1 MQGKFKL
8 PRPKRKRRFP
18 HLYNPSKGRVPYASW
33 TVLKIQGNRWPQ
45 VMTGKAST
53 CPALLVWGCGGSP
66 WRWWRGGTTGW
77 ATSWSGQEGK
87 WARRVCEIVVRRVSL
102 LVETEENGLVLF
114 LKEHKQ
120 HKTCMDKYPTSTY
133 LTCIISGTWISR
145 KPKSVFQRRWV
156 HKASQT
162 LRGCQAGDVEMES
175 KGACD
180 DFLWKQSCDEKNPWI
195 KNHWNGPGD
204 LIHLLRIGNKS
215 VEEINV
221 FQNSFGECDHGS
233 RFKICF

>member
-1 MQGKFKL
+1 MSCFAGLRMRRKPLTLVERRNHRLSHKL
-8 PRPKRKRRFP
+8 KWPRR
-18 HLYNPSKGRVPYASW
+18 
-33 TVLKIQGNRWPQ
+33 
-45 VMTGKAST
+45 
-53 CPALLVWGCGGSP
+53 
-66 WRWWRGGTTGW
+66 
-77 ATSWSGQEGK
+77 K
-87 WARRVCEIVVRRVSL
+87 WARRVCGIVVRRVSL
-102 LVETEENGLVLF
+102 LVETEENGLVFFFKRSTNSIRHAWTNILLAHIWHASFLGHGSPGNQNLF
-114 LKEHKQ
+114 
-120 HKTCMDKYPTSTY
+120 
-133 LTCIISGTWISR
+133 
-145 KPKSVFQRRWV
+145 FQRRWV

-215 VEEINV
+215 VQEIDV
-221 FQNSFGECDHGS
+221 FQNSFGKCDQGS